1 MSEERRLLESSYDY
15 RLSGLEITGWV
26 RAQLCTRFERDIRA
40 LNIEVLGFEAVLK
53 FDTMGLAQK
62 ILNM

>member
-15 RLSGLEITGWV
+15 RLSGLETTDWV

-40 LNIEVLGFEAVLK
+40 FNIEVLGFEAVLK

-62 ILNM
+62 F